1 MRFTVP
7 QFIEREAKII
17 GPLTFKQFLYIGS
30 AGLACF
36 MIYFSFSF
44 DIFLMSCFFL
54 GGIAA
59 AFAFLEIDGIPLQ
72 KFIWNFFKYNLSPKI
87 YLWKKGG
94 MEKANIQEKISIQGT
109 KTEEDNLSIGGK
121 SSLKNIKSKIEIETK

>member
-1 MRFTVP
+1 MKFIVP

-17 GPLTFKQFLYIGS
+17 GPLTFKQFLYVGA

-36 MIYFSFSF
+36 IIYFSFSF

-54 GGIAA
+54 GGIAV
-59 AFAFLEIDGIPLQ
+59 AFAFLNIDGIPLS
-72 KFIWNFFKYNLSPKI
+72 KFIWNFFKYSLSPKV

-94 MEKANIQEKISIQGT
+94 LGGKDIEKKINIKEEE
-109 KTEEDNLSIGGK
+109 TEEINLSVGGK
-121 SSLKNIKSKIEIETK
+121 SSLKNMKTKIETKTQ